1 MEMNENK
8 LKEIILNRSKF
19 ASVGY
24 DIVDDTN
31 LLFDL
36 GYDSLSIV
44 ELMVD
49 IEVEFGVSVD
59 GESLADILVYKD
71 LREKIQKAL

>member
-1 MEMNENK
+1 
-8 LKEIILNRSKF
+8 
-19 ASVGY
+19 
-24 DIVDDTN
+24 
-31 LLFDL
+31 
-36 GYDSLSIV
+36 
-44 ELMVD
+44 MVD